1 MATQQPENQNRNQK
15 SREGVLGGVRQVA
28 YPIEPDAEGNENKER
43 ADEIPFAARTRYLV
57 HPAEGQK
64 PVQREESK
72 EDLALNQPTLLTGN
86 EEAAEVAVIG
96 ADRNFTVTP
105 ANPTPPTNIP
115 SAGETP
121 PNTPELVLPR
131 IHGIEDMEG
140 NERDKDDPRT
150 ARTMSVETEE
160 WQDPSYFAP
169 QTTGMP
175 HEAAGTEIVN
185 TVTDEASEP
194 IPENPPP
201 AAERVASVSAGHEP
215 YVIRPNVTHPSND
228 VNYEEPQ
235 LPPPTPT
242 PPDGGTGEP
251 APPMDLTSLDPAS
264 APVGTGAITL
274 TVNGTGFT
282 SDCVIVVNDIDL
294 PTTFVS
300 ETQLTSDAFPVSGV
314 AETVNVEVERGDES
328 SDMLTFDFT
337 AAEEDESSRSSRKS
351 ERRPKRKEPRK
362 GKKNKR

>member
-1 MATQQPENQNRNQK
+1 MATQQPENRNQK
-15 SREGVLGGVRQVA
+15 GKEGVLGGVRQVA
-28 YPIEPDAEGNENKER
+28 YPIEPDAEGRENKER
-43 ADEIPFAARTRYLV
+43 AEEVPFAARTRYLV

-160 WQDPSYFAP
+160 WQDPSRFAP

-185 TVTDEASEP
+185 TVTDEP
-194 IPENPPP
+194 IAEGEEGV
-201 AAERVASVSAGHEP
+201 ERVVSVSAGHEP
-215 YVIRPNVTHPSND
+215 YVIRPNVTHPSNE

-242 PPDGGTGEP
+242 PPEGGGGTEP
-251 APPMDLTSLDPAS
+251 PPAQSTMDLESLQPSS
-264 APVGTGAITL
+264 APVGEGSIAL
-274 TVNGTGFT
+274 RVYGTGFT
-282 SDCVIVVNDIDL
+282 EGCTIVANDIDL
-294 PTTFVS
+294 PTIFVS
-300 ETQLTSDAFPVSGV
+300 ETELLTNAFPVSGIE
-314 AETVNVEVERGDES
+314 ETVNIEVERDDES

-337 AAEEDESSRSSRKS
+337 AAEEDQETRSSRKPQ
-351 ERRPKRKEPRK
+351 RKPKRQEPRK